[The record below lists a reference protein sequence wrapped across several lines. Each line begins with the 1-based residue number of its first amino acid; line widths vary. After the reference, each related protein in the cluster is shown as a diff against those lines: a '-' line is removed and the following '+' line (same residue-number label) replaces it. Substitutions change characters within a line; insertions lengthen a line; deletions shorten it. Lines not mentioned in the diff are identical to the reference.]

1 MKLNLKRPLVFF
13 DLETT
18 GVDTAKDRIVEIS
31 MVKVMP
37 NGDEIVR
44 TRLINPQMHIPEDA
58 TAVHGITDEDVKD
71 QPTFAQIAKSLSQ
84 FIEGC
89 DFGGFNSNR
98 FDLPM
103 LVEEFLRAG
112 VDVDF
117 KNRKFIDVQNIFHK
131 MEQRTLVAA
140 YKFYCDK
147 DLTDAHSAEA
157 DTKATYEV
165 LKAQLDRYPDLQKNL
180 SSVINGFYANAATP
194 EQRLFFTETL
204 LYNFPGNIT
213 ALDSAANELGKNNS
227 GFEKLSPLEKS
238 RLFAAAARL
247 RYLSGDLD
255 GAIKFQ
261 QRACDA
267 LPKNGDKTT
276 AETFST
282 QLDFYLKLQIINKKE
297 ITL

>member
-1 MKLNLKRPLVFF
+1 MKLNLKRSLVFF

-37 NGDEIVR
+37 DGEEIVR

-140 YKFYCDK
+140 YKFYCNK

-157 DTKATYEV
+157 DTRATYEV
-165 LKAQLDRYPDLQKNL
+165 LKAQLDRYSELQNDVAAL
-180 SSVINGFYANAATP
+180 AEFSSRGETVDYAGRIVYNDKGEEVFNFGKYKGVKVSEVFQREPSYYDWMMNGDFPLYTKKVI
-194 EQRLFFTETL
+194 TE
-204 LYNFPGNIT
+204 I
-213 ALDSAANELGKNNS
+213 
-227 GFEKLSPLEKS
+227 
-238 RLFAAAARL
+238 RL
-247 RYLSGDLD
+247 REK
-255 GAIKFQ
+255 KF
-261 QRACDA
+261 
-267 LPKNGDKTT
+267 
-276 AETFST
+276 
-282 QLDFYLKLQIINKKE
+282 
-297 ITL
+297 